1 MSMLLTDAH
10 LPDGALIRWID
21 SETAPA
27 EREELWAHLE
37 QCDGCAE
44 RLDLLQRRSV
54 RLSALLV
61 ATQPPVPE
69 WVPSGA
75 SVQAEVVSIES
86 ARERRA
92 LRSAA
97 LSRAPWLRIAAGL
110 ALLLAIGVVAP
121 PVRAWVVEW
130 AGRGWGEVAA
140 VFGAGEREVGPPAA
154 TDPGHTR
161 VSFVPAGEE
170 LVLEIARRQTGG
182 ALILQV
188 HDAADATVEVR
199 GGRGENVLVLPE
211 RVRVENPAG
220 SSADYRVT
228 LPPGLESVRVRVGGE
243 APLRI
248 PLSELETEGERVIP
262 LRRLD

>member
-1 MSMLLTDAH
+1 MSVLLTDAH

-21 SETAPA
+21 GETTPA
-27 EREELWAHLE
+27 EREELRAHLE

-44 RLDLLQRRSV
+44 RLNLLQRRAA

-69 WVPSGA
+69 WVPPSA

-110 ALLLAIGVVAP
+110 ALLLTLGVMAP

-130 AGRGWGEVAA
+130 AGRGWSEVAA
-140 VFGAGEREVGPPAA
+140 VFGGERETAPVAA
-154 TDPGHTR
+154 TDPGRTR

-170 LVLEIARRQTGG
+170 LVLEIARRQAGG

-211 RVRVENPAG
+211 RVRIENLAE
-220 SSADYRVT
+220 SSADYRIT
-228 LPPGLESVRVRVGGE
+228 LPAQLESVRVGVGGE

-248 PLSELETEGERVIP
+248 PLSEVEVQGERVIP
-262 LRRLD
+262 LRRSN